1 MSWRQRTLTLPLRGF
16 PLPIARRET
25 GVLKDALRGEGA
37 LPPQGEEP
45 APGEDPGVA
54 A

>member
-25 GVLKDALRGEGA
+25 GELFPL
-37 LPPQGEEP
+37 GEEP